1 MPTKFDSRLYKT
13 TNEKAG
19 DVYTGNQV
27 FTSKRLHDTTM
38 LRLAL
43 SLSSELPN
51 VDQILSVE
59 GYLLSTR
66 CEHFGEQITIQQM
79 S

>member
-51 VDQILSVE
+51 VDP
-59 GYLLSTR
+59 
-66 CEHFGEQITIQQM
+66 
-79 S
+79 